1 MQSKQI
7 SIRLN
12 FAKDLT
18 KDAGHKALSYFKSIN
33 DLIIHQKNIQDFV
46 SNADL
51 EVEKYI
57 RSCISKKFPNDAI
70 VGEEHDNLDGSSGYT
85 WVIDPIDGTTNFLTE
100 IPSWCV
106 VLACVHEDE
115 TKLGVIYEPC
125 HDELFWGS
133 LNNGAFLNDT
143 PINVSKSDSLSIGS
157 TGVGMNSRTAS
168 DMTVSFIKE
177 LIERGGIFYRNASG
191 ALMLSYVASGRLIGY
206 AEPHMNAWDCLAGQ
220 LLIKEAGGVIEK
232 QSAED
237 MLLNGGRV
245 IASGPGI
252 FDELLKIANET
263 YIPS

>member
-1 MQSKQI
+1 
-7 SIRLN
+7 
-12 FAKDLT
+12 
-18 KDAGHKALSYFKSIN
+18 
-33 DLIIHQKNIQDFV
+33 
-46 SNADL
+46 
-51 EVEKYI
+51 
-57 RSCISKKFPNDAI
+57 
-70 VGEEHDNLDGSSGYT
+70 
-85 WVIDPIDGTTNFLTE
+85 
-100 IPSWCV
+100 WCV

-220 LLIKEAGGVIEK
+220 LLIKEAGGVIET